1 LKAQRSSLT
10 IVVLLLLSLGLPNAI
25 AATKPK
31 AAGRTSTAVI
41 NTVLNGKGAPTKSIG
56 IDGDFYIDTRS
67 LLISGPKT
75 KGKWPTARSLQG
87 ANGVNGVN
95 GSNGSDG
102 KNGSDAKNI
111 STASTVAGPVGPK
124 GAPGT
129 NGSDGAAGSRGS
141 DGSNGANGSVGA
153 TGATGPAG
161 SGATGAAG
169 ANGSDGAAGARGSD
183 GSNGVNGSVGAT
195 GATGAVGSNGTNG
208 SNGANGTDGATGS
221 TGPTGPTGA
230 TGARGDTGT
239 AGVPE
244 IRVGT
249 LVFTSISGAA
259 GSSSISNLDGL
270 KAGKSYLIR
279 FLIHTYLPTNRIFDA
294 KMPLNFSSAA
304 TSGSP
309 VMTKHFVSSSSNSYR
324 NGVEGFEWSLNA
336 EVILDGSLVAT
347 DYGISITVTVGKSTG
362 SETLA
367 IICDFSALL
376 VGEVK

>member
-1 LKAQRSSLT
+1 M
-10 IVVLLLLSLGLPNAI
+10 LLLSLGLPNAV

-56 IDGDFYIDTRS
+56 INGDFYIDTRS

-75 KGKWPTARSLQG
+75 KGKWPAARSLQG

-129 NGSDGAAGSRGS
+129 NGLDGAAGSRGS

-161 SGATGAAG
+161 SGATGA
-169 ANGSDGAAGARGSD
+169 NGSDGAAGARGSD
-183 GSNGVNGSVGAT
+183 GTNGVNGSVGAT
-195 GATGAVGSNGTNG
+195 GAAGSNGING
-208 SNGANGTDGATGS
+208 SNGVNGTDGAAGL
-221 TGPTGPTGA
+221 TGA

-239 AGVPE
+239 AGLPE
-244 IRVGT
+244 IRIGT
-249 LVFTSISGAA
+249 LTFENISGSA
-259 GSSSISNLDGL
+259 GSSSTANLNSL
-270 KAGKSYLIR
+270 MAGKSYVVKLM
-279 FLIHTYLPTNRIFDA
+279 IHTHHPANRIFDL
-294 KMPLNFSSAA
+294 KMPLDLSVAS

-309 VMTKHFVSSSSNSYR
+309 VIAKHFIPAASNSYR
-324 NGVEGFEWSLNA
+324 NGVEGFEWSIYA
-336 EVILDGSLVAT
+336 EIIIDGSLVT
-347 DYGISITVTVGKSTG
+347 SDYGLSVTVTAGKSTT
-362 SETLA
+362 SQALA
-367 IICDFSALL
+367 ISCNFSAFL

>member
-1 LKAQRSSLT
+1 
-10 IVVLLLLSLGLPNAI
+10 
-25 AATKPK
+25 
-31 AAGRTSTAVI
+31 
-41 NTVLNGKGAPTKSIG
+41 
-56 IDGDFYIDTRS
+56 
-67 LLISGPKT
+67 
-75 KGKWPTARSLQG
+75 LQG

-111 STASTVAGPVGPK
+111 ATASTVAGPVGPK
-124 GAPGT
+124 GAPGA

-141 DGSNGANGSVGA
+141 DGSNG
-153 TGATGPAG
+153 
-161 SGATGAAG
+161 
-169 ANGSDGAAGARGSD
+169 
-183 GSNGVNGSVGAT
+183 VNGSV

-221 TGPTGPTGA
+221 TGPTGA

-336 EVILDGSLVAT
+336 EVILDGSLVAN